1 MDHIAAIKS
10 FVDKNRGLILK
21 TERYVWEHP
30 ETGYREWATNEYMK
44 KAFQDLGYRL
54 TEAGDIP
61 GFYADLD
68 TGRPGPTVCILGEL
82 DSLLCSTHPE
92 ANNETGAVHA
102 CGHNAQCAA
111 LIGVAAAFK
120 EPGALDGM
128 CGKIRLMAVPA
139 EELLEIGYREELRKK
154 GTIRYLGGKVEFVSR
169 GYFKDVDISM
179 MIHTSTGEQGYHFGI
194 PKGSNG
200 CIVKNID
207 YIGVA
212 SHAGGAPHRGINALY
227 AANAGIQAVN
237 SLRETFQ
244 DEDHIRFHPIIT
256 EGGQAVNAIP
266 HLVKIESYVRG
277 ASIEAIKSANER
289 VNRALAASAA
299 AFGAN
304 VHLGDRPG
312 YFPLNNDE
320 NLRRIA
326 KEMMEQVVPS
336 DKVSLNDGWSTG
348 CTDMGDISAIM
359 PAIHPYAAG
368 AVGIGHGN
376 NYYIDDP
383 ELACVNPAK
392 ALCLMAYKLLEGEGA
407 AAKKVI
413 AEAAPVF
420 KTQDEFLAFIDKLM
434 LDVDAV
440 TYCEDGT
447 VSIQYK
453 NKE

>member
-1 MDHIAAIKS
+1 MDYIAAIKS
-10 FVDKNRGLILK
+10 FVDKNRDLILK
-21 TERYVWEHP
+21 TERYIWEHP
-30 ETGYREWATNEYMK
+30 ETGYREWTANEYMK
-44 KAFQDLGYRL
+44 KVFQDLGYTL
-54 TEAGDIP
+54 TEAGNIP

-92 ANNETGAVHA
+92 ANHETGAVHA
-102 CGHNAQCAA
+102 CGHNAQCATLA
-111 LIGVAAAFK
+111 GVAAALK

-128 CGKIRLMAVPA
+128 CGRIRLMAVPA

-169 GYFKDVDISM
+169 GFFKGVDISM
-179 MIHTSTGEQGYHFGI
+179 MIHTSTSDQGYLFGI
-194 PKGSNG
+194 SKGCNG

-207 YIGVA
+207 YMGVSA
-212 SHAGGAPHRGINALY
+212 HAGGAPQNGINALY
-227 AANAGIQAVN
+227 AATAGIQAVN
-237 SLRETFQ
+237 SLRETFR

-266 HLVKIESYVRG
+266 HIAKIESYVRG
-277 ASIEAIKSANER
+277 ASIEAIKAANER

-320 NLRRIA
+320 NLRQIA
-326 KEMMEQVVPS
+326 KEMMEQVVPA

-348 CTDMGDISAIM
+348 STDMGDISAIM

-368 AVGIGHGN
+368 AVGTGHGN
-376 NYYIDDP
+376 NYYIEDP
-383 ELACVNPAK
+383 DLACVNPAK
-392 ALCLMAYKLLEGEGA
+392 ALCLMAFKLLEGNGEV
-407 AAKKVI
+407 AKKVI
-413 AEAAPVF
+413 AEAKPKF
-420 KTQDEFLAFIDKLM
+420 KTQEEFLAFIDDLT
-434 LDVDAV
+434 LDIDAV
-440 TYCEDGT
+440 TYCDDGT
-447 VSIQYK
+447 VSIKYK
-453 NKE
+453 N

>member
-1 MDHIAAIKS
+1 MNYIAAIKS
-10 FVDKNRGLILK
+10 FVDKNRDLILK
-21 TERYVWEHP
+21 TERYIWEHP
-30 ETGYREWATNEYMK
+30 ETGYREWTANEYMK
-44 KAFQDLGYRL
+44 KAFQDLGYTL

-92 ANNETGAVHA
+92 ADSKTGAVHA
-102 CGHNAQCAA
+102 CGHNAQCAT

-179 MIHTSTGEQGYHFGI
+179 MIHTSTGEQGYLFGI

-200 CIVKNID
+200 CIVKNIE
-207 YIGVA
+207 YIGAA

-237 SLRETFQ
+237 SLRETFK
-244 DEDHIRFHPIIT
+244 DDDHIRFHPIIT

-320 NLRRIA
+320 NLRQIA
-326 KEMMEQVVPS
+326 KEMMEQVVPA

-376 NYYIDDP
+376 NYFIDDP

-392 ALCLMAYKLLEGEGA
+392 ALCLMAYKLLEGEGET
-407 AAKKVI
+407 AKKVI
-413 AEAAPVF
+413 AEAKPVF
-420 KTQDEFLAFIDKLM
+420 KSQEEFLAFIDNLT

-453 NKE
+453 NKM

>member
-1 MDHIAAIKS
+1 MDYIAAIKS
-10 FVDKNRGLILK
+10 FVDKNRDLILK
-21 TERYVWEHP
+21 TERYIWEHP
-30 ETGYREWATNEYMK
+30 ETGYREWTANEYMK
-44 KAFQDLGYRL
+44 KAFQDLGYTL

-92 ANNETGAVHA
+92 ADSKTGAVHA
-102 CGHNAQCAA
+102 CGHNAQCAT

-179 MIHTSTGEQGYHFGI
+179 MIHTSTGEQGYLFGI

-200 CIVKNID
+200 CIVKNIE
-207 YIGVA
+207 YIGAA

-237 SLRETFQ
+237 SLRETFK
-244 DEDHIRFHPIIT
+244 DDDHIRFHPIIT

-320 NLRRIA
+320 NLRQIA
-326 KEMMEQVVPS
+326 KEMMEQVVPA

-376 NYYIDDP
+376 NYFIDDP

-392 ALCLMAYKLLEGEGA
+392 ALCLMAYKLLEGEGET
-407 AAKKVI
+407 AKKVI
-413 AEAAPVF
+413 AEAKPVF
-420 KTQDEFLAFIDKLM
+420 KSQEEFLAFIDNLT

-453 NKE
+453 NKM